1 MASLPSRHSQA
12 KEVEPSISQA
22 PGWLFSVTGFCPCY
36 LISASLS
43 PRSHRMATGTRTICT
58 EILPAPQFIHQT
70 CHLSCND
77 LDHSTSSPKAGSD
90 SKTQSSP
97 ASLQMGVRCPEST
110 SWVSEYMRESG
121 HREQHLWR
129 CLCCVYWTINNW
141 SSLPNHE
148 EMGRMPNCPE
158 SRSHFIT
165 KHLKSVPC
173 WVLKY
178 WSTHKAVPLSPE
190 FPFPLTSDFVTI
202 SGPFLSNTLLSYFY
216 VLLHKQIYI

>member
-1 MASLPSRHSQA
+1 MVNNSSGDLFDSLACLGSKWPLYLPDIAQA
-12 KEVEPSISQA
+12 KEVEPSTSQA

-43 PRSHRMATGTRTICT
+43 PRSHRMATSTRTICT

-70 CHLSCND
+70 WHLSSNG

-90 SKTQSSP
+90 SKTRSSP

-110 SWVSEYMRESG
+110 SWVSEYTRESG

-165 KHLKSVPC
+165 KHLKSVPF

-178 WSTHKAVPLSPE
+178 W
-190 FPFPLTSDFVTI
+190 I
-202 SGPFLSNTLLSYFY
+202 S
-216 VLLHKQIYI
+216 